1 MSARIQVPPE
11 VRRGDVIQVRF
22 LIQHDME
29 TGYRF
34 DDRGVSIPR
43 NVIHTIVC
51 SFNGSEV
58 LRALTSSGISA
69 NPYIQFPLL
78 ATVSGEL
85 LLSWIDDQGV
95 RGSARQF
102 LNVRE

>member
-1 MSARIQVPPE
+1 VSARIQVPSE
-11 VRRGDVIQVRF
+11 VKRGDVIQVRF

-34 DDRGVSIPR
+34 DDRGTPIPR

-58 LRALTSSGISA
+58 LRAQTSSGVSA
-69 NPYIQFPLL
+69 NPYVQFPLL

-85 LLSWIDDQGV
+85 LLSWVDDLGV
-95 RGSARQF
+95 RGSERQS
-102 LNVRE
+102 LTVRE